1 VAILAAL
8 HHRARTGEGQ
18 YIDISQAETAA
29 SMIGPALLELLVN
42 GREPQP
48 QGNFSAAAAP
58 HGAYRCKGDDR
69 WCAIAIAGQEEWTR
83 FCETIGHRE
92 WLADARFASPAARI
106 ANRGELDIAVE
117 AWTSKYTP
125 HQLMIM
131 LQRDGFAAGVVQ
143 TAEDLYRDPHL
154 RERGLAREVNHG
166 EIGWVT
172 RASPTARLGH
182 NRIVADGPV
191 HVAGEDNEA
200 VLGEILGLSA
210 EEIRG
215 LYDRKVLR

>member
-1 VAILAAL
+1 
-8 HHRARTGEGQ
+8 
-18 YIDISQAETAA
+18 
-29 SMIGPALLELLVN
+29 
-42 GREPQP
+42 
-48 QGNFSAAAAP
+48 
-58 HGAYRCKGDDR
+58 
-69 WCAIAIAGQEEWTR
+69 
-83 FCETIGHRE
+83 
-92 WLADARFASPAARI
+92 
-106 ANRGELDIAVE
+106 
-117 AWTSKYTP
+117 
-125 HQLMIM
+125 
-131 LQRDGFAAGVVQ
+131 VQ

-172 RASPTARLGH
+172 RASPTARLSH
-182 NRIVADGPV
+182 NRIAADGPV